1 MDVWEAIGAA
11 TSLYAIYLVARRTV
25 WCWPIGLIGI
35 ALYGWIF
42 FDAKLYSDMLLQ
54 GVFAA
59 SQAYGWVHWKT
70 KLDEDNKVRVAEA
83 SADELLLGL
92 AAGAVGAIALGYVMA
107 TMTDAAAPWLDATL
121 TSLSL
126 VGQLWTARRL
136 IQSWYLWFSVDV
148 VYVGLF
154 LVKGL
159 YITAGLYA
167 IFVGMCFYG
176 IQRWRQAS
184 VRVVL

>member
-1 MDVWEAIGAA
+1 MDVSEAFGAA
-11 TSLYAIYLVARRTV
+11 TSLYAIYLVARRSV
-25 WCWPIGLIGI
+25 WCWPVGLVGI

-59 SQAYGWVHWKT
+59 SQLYGWTQWKAE
-70 KLDEDNKVRVAEA
+70 LGDDYRVRVGR
-83 SADELLLGL
+83 ADPIELILGL

-121 TSLSL
+121 TSFSL

-136 IQSWYLWFSVDV
+136 IQSWYLWFTVDV

-154 LVKGL
+154 LFKGL
-159 YITAGLYA
+159 FITAGLYA
-167 IFVGMCFYG
+167 IFVGLCFYG
-176 IQRWRQAS
+176 IKRWGQVS